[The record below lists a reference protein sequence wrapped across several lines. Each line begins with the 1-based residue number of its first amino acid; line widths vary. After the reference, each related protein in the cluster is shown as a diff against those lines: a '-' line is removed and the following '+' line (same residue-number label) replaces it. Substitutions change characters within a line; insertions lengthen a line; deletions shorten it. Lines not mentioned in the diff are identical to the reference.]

1 MDAKSLQ
8 AKVEEQIMESYEK
21 MYRLAFTYVKNEED
35 ALDVVQE
42 SVYKAIKNASKIKQ
56 EQYIKTW
63 LWRIVINTALDFIR
77 SNRKEVP
84 IEEILTPSY
93 EDEYTDFDTQKL
105 LNILDEKEKAVIV
118 LRFFEDQKLI
128 DIAGILD
135 ENVNTIKTILYRS
148 LKKLKIELTEGELV
162 YGR

>member
-148 LKKLKIELTEGELV
+148 LKKLKIELTEGELA